1 MLLTI
6 NIQNESLIDKIIKIL
21 EIFKNDGVQIVKKE
35 TLSDIKEQ
43 EYTDE
48 YLKEN
53 WLEMVMTSG
62 DNSDYYKSEQYY
74 EDRGN
79 YLLEK
84 YK

>member
-35 TLSDIKEQ
+35 TLYIKEQ

-53 WLEMVMTSG
+53 WLEMIMTSG
-62 DNSDYYKSEQYY
+62 DNSNYYKSEQYY
-74 EDRGN
+74 EDRGT